1 MLKTLFRAVPNRK
14 KRTAD
19 TAASNSD
26 TIIDSAVIAYSVPT
40 DYEDELMLISWFR
53 DHLMW
58 CFGRSSQ
65 KAEAR
70 IDSV

>member
-19 TAASNSD
+19 TVASNSD

-40 DYEDELMLISWFR
+40 DYEDELMLIS
-53 DHLMW
+53 
-58 CFGRSSQ
+58 
-65 KAEAR
+65 
-70 IDSV
+70 